1 MAVYIRWK
9 TQLSGIVC
17 GCAHFAT
24 RNTSPCAVLRQR
36 PLQEGLPEAL
46 RQALRYCLVLEGH
59 PSKGLLCQ
67 PQNAITGLFLL
78 EFLSMSFLNLLF
90 VFLVMIGFLCDHY
103 PISVTPRFTIWGQS
117 CTPDSWLEQFLCVT
131 TMVAL
136 QGAGGGSAGTPASTL
151 LLATATILVAS
162 R

>member
-1 MAVYIRWK
+1 MSGWTFGHPCIFTTTFPAYHGRIYSLEDPAVWHRVRLR
-9 TQLSGIVC
+9 TLL
-17 GCAHFAT
+17 AT

-90 VFLVMIGFLCDHY
+90 VFLVMIGFLCDHRSLPHQRHATLY
-103 PISVTPRFTIWGQS
+103 
-117 CTPDSWLEQFLCVT
+117 DL
-131 TMVAL
+131 
-136 QGAGGGSAGTPASTL
+136 GAIMHP
-151 LLATATILVAS
+151 
-162 R
+162 